1 MRYLEDTEQV
11 EFIVTMKD
19 GGWFGLLPGDTGMA
33 QNADILAFFADGD
46 NSSFGDYTS
55 IGYQPPEIDSIQD
68 LEAHPVNMVEKD
80 PDGRVTLFVRRALDT
95 GDERDFVFPL
105 DQEFDMA
112 YAYNDEANELSWLTK
127 HQLAGHFKMTLPSNG
142 DPVLGSLPE
151 VHGGTGGDG
160 GDNTVIED
168 DGLDIGKALKG
179 YLDMFF
185 STDGAS
191 EVSKVIGTLSAV
203 SIASAMLF

>member
-105 DQEFDMA
+105 DQEFDMS
-112 YAYNDEANELSWLTK
+112 YAYNDFANELSWLTK
-127 HQLAGHFKMTLPSNG
+127 HLLAGHFKMTLPSNG
-142 DPVLGSLPE
+142 DPVLGSLIDTDKPDDE
-151 VHGGTGGDG
+151 DTG
-160 GDNTVIED
+160 NTFIED
-168 DGLDIGKALKG
+168 DG
-179 YLDMFF
+179 
-185 STDGAS
+185 TD
-191 EVSKVIGTLSAV
+191 
-203 SIASAMLF
+203 F